1 MRAGEIIY
9 IRALKS
15 DGSCYRHWRARVESI
30 SDEGIVTLNRP
41 GDEVG
46 GPAGGWEMKHT
57 TRNFY
62 WFAKPYNLAEVYHTD
77 GRLKQIYIHIA
88 SPVRACDRDLIY
100 TDYELDVVKKPGEGL
115 LVRDEDEFAHA
126 CAAYGY
132 SHEFQCSCRDA
143 VNEAIEVASCW
154 RVAGPPQAR
163 RRRPDHGPR
172 ARERPRG
179 RIQPEVRT
187 VTPATDSSTRS
198 TDV

>member
-1 MRAGEIIY
+1 MRVGEIIR

-15 DGSCYRHWRARVESI
+15 DGSCYRHWYAKVESI
-30 SDEGIVTLNRP
+30 TDEGVVTISRP

-88 SPVRACDRDLIY
+88 SPVCACDGDLIY
-100 TDYELDVVKKPGEGL
+100 TDYELDVVKRPGEGL
-115 LVRDEDEFAHA
+115 CVRDEDEFASA

-143 VNEAIEVASCW
+143 VNEAMQVAACW
-154 RVAGPPQAR
+154 RVSGSPQAR
-163 RRRPDHGPR
+163 RRRPNFRPRSREHPRGKGYPR
-172 ARERPRG
+172 A
-179 RIQPEVRT
+179 RT
-187 VTPATDSSTRS
+187 VTPATNSSTRS
-198 TDV
+198 TEV